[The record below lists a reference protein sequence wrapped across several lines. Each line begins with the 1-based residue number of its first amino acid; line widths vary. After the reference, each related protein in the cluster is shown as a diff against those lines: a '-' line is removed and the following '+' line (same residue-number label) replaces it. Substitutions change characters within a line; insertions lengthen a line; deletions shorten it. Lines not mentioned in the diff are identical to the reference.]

1 MIKSQTWLPA
11 APPLMLASGLLL
23 WGWQTE
29 KQMLSVIMTLLLETA
44 RLNNYRIAFD
54 NRDFNRITDYTS
66 TFLFIMIVYLFYN
79 HGSSG
84 IFEIL
89 ASLPLLLFP
98 LILAQLYSDRQSLY
112 SSNLFV
118 SLRKLK
124 KTDVHFTDNKIDIST
139 PYFIICL
146 ISASEGNQHPKIF
159 FIVVC
164 LLLGWLFL
172 RVRSRRYHIGIWLFL
187 LALVTATAYTT
198 QSGLRTLQTYLEA
211 SYIDYFYRLHSFN
224 RNSDRQT
231 TAIGSIGT
239 LKFSDRIIYRVK
251 AHQQLSSPLYLSEA
265 SYNYYAYGTWTN
277 IDTDELVID
286 PEIDGKSWLLTGEEK
301 ADKKAEITA
310 YHKEDE
316 VILPVSQ
323 GTTKISQLNAFQLA
337 RDNTDSIAV
346 EVKPGWNSWQMHYLD
361 EHIFSP
367 APISADLHVGQTY
380 KDDLS
385 KLAESLDLSA
395 KSDEETIRHIEKFF
409 KDNFTYTLHQ
419 KRRYPR
425 GKYLSRFLFEDKKG
439 HCEYFATATTLLLRT
454 AGIPARYVVGYVVD
468 EFSDFENQYVA
479 RSRHAHSWVMAYVN
493 EQWIRID
500 TTPSVWAELESE
512 NESSLQ
518 FLADIWSWSRLTSHI
533 ILESRFVKNID
544 GQWLMI
550 TLILILAVKIYLR
563 KRISGKDSKTTRK
576 GQKNI
581 QTGLD
586 SPLFDYIRKLE
597 LSGFKRHSGE
607 TLNKWCIRIAAD
619 IPDFNYSRI
628 ISMHNEYRFNPGTKI
643 TIDDLKNEINRLP
656 NPESLQS

>member
-11 APPLMLASGLLL
+11 APALMLASGLLL

-29 KQMLSVIMTLLLETA
+29 KLMLSVIMALLLETA
-44 RLNNYRIAFD
+44 RFNNFRIAFD

-79 HGSSG
+79 HGSAG

-98 LILAQLYSDRQSLY
+98 LILAQLYSGRQSLY

-124 KTDVHFTDNKIDIST
+124 KTDVHFTDNKIDISV

-146 ISASEGNQHPKIF
+146 ISASEGNQHPQIF

-164 LLLGWLFL
+164 LLLGWLL
-172 RVRSRRYHIGIWLFL
+172 LQIRSRRYHPGIWLFL
-187 LALVTATAYTT
+187 LVLVAGTAYIT
-198 QSGLRTLQTYLEA
+198 QSGLRTLQAYLEA

-251 AHQQLSSPLYLSEA
+251 PDQRLGSPLYLSEA

-277 IDTDELVID
+277 IDTDEVVID
-286 PEIDGKSWLLTGEEK
+286 PEIDGKSWLLTREEK
-301 ADKKAEITA
+301 ADKRAKIIA

-316 VILPVSQ
+316 IILPVAQ
-323 GTTKISQLNAFQLA
+323 GTTKISDLNAFQLA

-346 EVKPGWNSWQMHYLD
+346 EVKPGWNSWEIHYLD
-361 EHIFSP
+361 RRIFSP
-367 APISADLHVGQTY
+367 TPISADLHVGQTY
-380 KDDLS
+380 KDDL
-385 KLAESLDLSA
+385 KTLAESLNLHA
-395 KSDEETIRHIEKFF
+395 KKDEETIRSIEQFF
-409 KDNFTYTLHQ
+409 EDNFTYTLHQ

-493 EQWIRID
+493 EKWIRVD

-518 FLADIWSWSRLTSHI
+518 FLADIWSWGRLNSHI

-550 TLILILAVKIYLR
+550 ALVLILALKVYLR
-563 KRISGKDSKTTRK
+563 KRIAAKDSETSKEGLKTT
-576 GQKNI
+576 QA
-581 QTGLD
+581 GLD
-586 SPLFDYIRKLE
+586 SPLFDYIHKLE
-597 LSGFKRHSGE
+597 LSGFKRHPGE
-607 TLNKWCIRIAAD
+607 TLQKWCIRIASD
-619 IPDFNYSRI
+619 IPGFNYSRI

-643 TIDDLKNEINRLP
+643 TIDDLRKEINQLP
-656 NPESLQS
+656 DPEGLHP